1 MKYLDRFSKYISQ
14 VYGDIQSSEMRNTA
28 RGVSLEKKIMHLAL
42 DMLSYSYLW
51 VIQEMMEKI
60 LTKDDL
66 KIVCSAPA

>member
-1 MKYLDRFSKYISQ
+1 
-14 VYGDIQSSEMRNTA
+14 
-28 RGVSLEKKIMHLAL
+28 MHLAL